1 MSTTVTISPS
11 ALDELK
17 RLSSDQQYAD
27 KALRIGVKGGGCSG
41 LTYIMDFDAPTDS
54 DEIFDFDGLKVAVNR
69 AQALYLV
76 GTVLDFEQGL
86 NNRGFTWSNPNAKD
100 TCGCGTSFS
109 I

>member
-17 RLSSDQQYAD
+17 RLSSEQAD
-27 KALRIGVKGGGCSG
+27 AQKALRIGVKGGGCSG